1 MFKIEKGVPPPKKI
15 ERISEPL
22 VAWGDFAP
30 GDSVFLPLYT
40 NRAQK
45 GFKQFNISLLNARF
59 PGKKF
64 TSRRVVNGGIA
75 GLRVW
80 RIE

>member
-1 MFKIEKGVPPPKKI
+1 MFPIEKGIPYPAKPEPKTDH
-15 ERISEPL
+15 
-22 VAWGDFAP
+22 VAAWGDFAP
-30 GDSVFLPLYT
+30 GDSVFLPAYS

-45 GFKQFNISLLNARF
+45 GFKQFNISLLNQRF

-64 TSRRVVNGGIA
+64 VSRRVMSGGIA

-80 RIE
+80 RVS